1 MGRLLQTKIF
11 FICLFVSTAVF
22 AEIQTTL
29 SNTNFS
35 ISKGSIFP
43 NDKKRYLYN
52 YDRLRLRIDYTK
64 ENFFLSMIG
73 DGINYFGKEYVNSPS
88 FSYVKIFKSDT
99 PYATQTP
106 FYEYKNGNLFA
117 KLYRLYGG
125 YEDASNRIIVGLQN
139 IRMGV
144 GRIWNPTNLFNSRNT
159 YALEPNKIFGVSAIS
174 YTRHINDLS
183 DITMVVSQKKDL
195 TYKYA
200 LRYKAFLAYADF
212 ALNMV
217 SSKETKMLGYE
228 IEANLAQTGIEVRSE
243 GAWIKNKVEFFQ
255 GIVGADYYFENGIT
269 LVGEALYSS
278 KTFDYE
284 TIFQNIN
291 SEILPNLHF
300 SNYYVGGTVRYSFLL
315 FLDASFG
322 YIESFNTKNSR
333 FITPALTYT
342 LNDFHKISI
351 GAMIQNGSSESEFG
365 MFANTYYFKYSL
377 EY

>member
-1 MGRLLQTKIF
+1 MT
-11 FICLFVSTAVF
+11 TAIF
-22 AEIQTTL
+22 AEVQTTL

-43 NDKKRYLYN
+43 HNKKRYLYN

-64 ENFFLSMIG
+64 ENFFLSVIG
-73 DGINYFGKEYVNSPS
+73 DGINYLGKEYVDSSS
-88 FSYVKIFKSDT
+88 FSYVKMLKSDT
-99 PYATQTP
+99 LYATQTS
-106 FYEYKNGNLFA
+106 FKEYKYGSLFA
-117 KLYRLYGG
+117 KLYRFYGG
-125 YEDASNRIIVGLQN
+125 YEDESNRIIVGLQN
-139 IRMGV
+139 ITMGV

-159 YALEPNKIFGVSAIS
+159 YGLEPNKIFGVSAIS

-200 LRYKAFLAYADF
+200 LRYKAFLEYADF
-212 ALNMV
+212 ALDMV
-217 SSKETKMLGYE
+217 SSDETKMLGYE
-228 IEANLAQTGIEVRSE
+228 IEANLAQTGVEVRSE

-255 GIVGADYYFENGIT
+255 GIIGADYGFENGIT

-278 KTFDYE
+278 KTFDYN
-284 TIFQNIN
+284 TIFKNIN

-300 SNYYVGGTVRYSFLL
+300 SNCYVGSTLSYSFTL

-322 YIESFNTKNSR
+322 YIESFNTQNSR
-333 FITPALTYT
+333 FITPSLAYT
-342 LNDFHKISI
+342 LNDFHKFSI
-351 GAMIQNGSSESEFG
+351 GAMMLNGSNQSEFG
-365 MFANTYYFKYSL
+365 MFTNTYYFKYSL